1 MVTQNEALGSIPA
14 FSIAFINW
22 LYSIFI
28 LNRFVGICGFSKVEL
43 LALPLFLVGGYA
55 AWISELCIMH
65 DHLYSLQIISSLF
78 RTLVNW
84 IGFILIVNERL
95 AVSRQQFGSL
105 LFILT
110 MTVLWDVQHKIVIV
124 TNDTCP

>member
-1 MVTQNEALGSIPA
+1 M
-14 FSIAFINW
+14 
-22 LYSIFI
+22 
-28 LNRFVGICGFSKVEL
+28 GICGFSKVEL